1 MTYLQAWGVARKRR
15 LGYTAGV
22 EWEPTLLHV
31 QSSALRQA
39 MQDRI
44 QGLLLQQIIS
54 VSHCLVELAAVILR
68 SRPQTVVSNS

>member
-1 MTYLQAWGVARKRR
+1 MTYLQAWGVARKRS
-15 LGYTAGV
+15 LGYTARV
-22 EWEPTLLHV
+22 EWEGELLHI

-54 VSHCLVELAAVILR
+54 VSQCLVGLAAVILR
-68 SRPQTVVSNS
+68 SRPQTDLSNS